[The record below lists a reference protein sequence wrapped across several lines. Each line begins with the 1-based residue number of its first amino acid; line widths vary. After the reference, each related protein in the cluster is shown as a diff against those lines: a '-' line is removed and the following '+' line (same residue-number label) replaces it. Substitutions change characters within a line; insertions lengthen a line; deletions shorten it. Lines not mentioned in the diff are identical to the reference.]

1 MKVLLNLFE
10 TMTSLKISSFKRVEV
25 VIIKDDIIGI
35 NLLYKIVI
43 SRMEKVIRNFSLA
56 RC

>member
-1 MKVLLNLFE
+1 
-10 TMTSLKISSFKRVEV
+10 MTSLKISSFKRVEV

-43 SRMEKVIRNFSLA
+43 SKMEKVIRNFSLA